1 MVALALEKADAIKA
15 WRTLMGPT
23 NVFKAKEEAPESMR
37 ARFGTDGTQNATH
50 GSDAILSGA
59 RELAFWF
66 PDG

>member
-1 MVALALEKADAIKA
+1 
-15 WRTLMGPT
+15 MGPT